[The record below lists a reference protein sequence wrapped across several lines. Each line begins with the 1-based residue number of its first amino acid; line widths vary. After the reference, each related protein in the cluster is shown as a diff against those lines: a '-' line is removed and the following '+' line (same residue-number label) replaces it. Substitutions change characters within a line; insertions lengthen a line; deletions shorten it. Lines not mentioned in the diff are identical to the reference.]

1 MKNMRSFLWIL
12 LFILILVSCGKQVD
26 PPAAYG
32 PVPTERQMNWQKME
46 FLAFF
51 HFTTNTFTGLE
62 WGYGDESPEI
72 FNPTNLDCRQWV
84 RVAKEAGMNGVILT
98 AKHHDGFCLWPSE
111 YTSHSVSSSPW
122 KDGNG
127 DVIRELAEA
136 CKEYDMKMG
145 LYLSPWDRNSAVY
158 GDTAYITYYRNQL
171 REILTNYGDI
181 YEVWFDGANGGDG
194 YYGGTREERKIDRK
208 TYYDWPGT
216 RKIVRELQP
225 NAVMFSDAGP
235 DVRWVGNE
243 YGFAGETN
251 WSHLN
256 AIEFYPGSSNYKE
269 LPSGQENGADW
280 IPAECD
286 VSIRPGWFYHEKEDS
301 LVKTVGELM
310 QIYYNSVGRNGT
322 FLLNLPPDKTG
333 RINELDVEV
342 LKEFRKALDK
352 EFVCNLAVGKKVFA
366 DSWRGKSKKYSASNL
381 TDENEDTYWC
391 TDEDILTG
399 VLSIDLDEKTE
410 VNRIL
415 IQEHIVLG
423 QRIKAFIIEALVDG
437 AWKEVANG
445 TTIGYKRILSFPTI
459 KTAGIRLSITESNAC
474 PVLNNIELYRAPEQN
489 WE

>member
-1 MKNMRSFLWIL
+1 MNIKKSFLCLL
-12 LFILILVSCGKQVD
+12 LFAMIIVSCTKQID
-26 PPAAYG
+26 PPTTYG

-46 FLAFF
+46 FYAFF

-84 RVAKEAGMNGVILT
+84 RVAKEAGMSGVILT

-111 YTSHSVSSSPW
+111 YTNHSVKNSPW
-122 KDGNG
+122 KDGKG
-127 DVIRELAEA
+127 DVIRELSEA
-136 CKEYDMKMG
+136 CEEFDMKMG
-145 LYLSPWDRNSAVY
+145 LYLSPWDRNSAIY

-171 REILTNYGDI
+171 RELLTNYGNI
-181 YEVWFDGANGGDG
+181 SEVWFDGANGGNG
-194 YYGGTREERKIDRK
+194 YYGGSREIRKIDRK

-243 YGFAGETN
+243 HGFAGETN
-251 WSHLN
+251 WSLLN
-256 AIEFYPGSSNYKE
+256 GDEFYPGSPNSKE

-286 VSIRPGWFYHEKEDS
+286 VSIRPGWFYHEEQDS
-301 LVKTVGELM
+301 LVKTVADLM
-310 QIYYNSVGRNGT
+310 EIYYNSVGRNGT

-333 RINELDVEV
+333 QINEHDVEV

-352 EFVCNLAVGKKVFA
+352 EFPTNLAAGKKVNA
-366 DSWRGKSKKYSASNL
+366 DSWRGKNKTYAASNL
-381 TDENEDTYWC
+381 TDNNEDTYWC
-391 TDEDILTG
+391 TDDNILT
-399 VLSIDLDEKTE
+399 VSLVIDLKEQTE

-415 IQEHIVLG
+415 IQEHIQLG
-423 QRIKAFIIEALVDG
+423 QRIKGFMVEAQIDG
-437 AWKEVANG
+437 EWKEVASG
-445 TTIGYKRILSFPTI
+445 TTIGYKRILSFPTVKTDKI
-459 KTAGIRLSITESNAC
+459 KLIITESNAC
-474 PVLNNIELYRAPEQN
+474 PVLNNIELYRAPEGF
-489 WE
+489 E